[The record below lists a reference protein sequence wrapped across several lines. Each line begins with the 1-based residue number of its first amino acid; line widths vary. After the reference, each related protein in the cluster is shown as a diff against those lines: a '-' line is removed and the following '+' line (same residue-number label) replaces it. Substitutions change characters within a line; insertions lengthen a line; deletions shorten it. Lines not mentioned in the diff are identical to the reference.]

1 MTDVNRLSADPWN
14 RKTRIELG
22 RALLFA
28 HPQPLSAAQL
38 AAATRKDPSNV
49 RKIADGLVTA
59 GVIHSVEPS
68 VERKTGRGGRK
79 PDRLFAFAAG
89 EREKFAAQFTTADGP
104 AIANGSQLVF
114 VDISSLPKELVECLA
129 RPSLSRAKWAAVCD
143 GKRQE
148 LVVAFEG
155 ETAGQA
161 ALDLMGALGAAE
173 AEASRA
179 VVSELCSG
187 VELVRRFGLMRDA
200 ANAAGPQ
207 GRQVRSRHSSA
218 QAQSASRTPT

>member
-1 MTDVNRLSADPWN
+1 MDPWN

-22 RALLFA
+22 RALLTA

-49 RKIADGLVTA
+49 RKIASELVTA
-59 GVIHSVEPS
+59 GVIDSVEPS
-68 VERKTGRGGRK
+68 AERKTGKGGRK
-79 PDRLFAFAAG
+79 PNRLFAFAAG
-89 EREKFAAQFTTADGP
+89 EWEKFAERFTSADGP
-104 AIANGSQLVF
+104 TLANGSQLVF
-114 VDISSLPKELVECLA
+114 IDISSLRKDLVECLA
-129 RPSLSRAKWAAVCD
+129 RPSLSSARWAAVCD

-155 ETAGQA
+155 EDAGQA
-161 ALDLMGALGAAE
+161 ALDLMGALGSAE

-200 ANAAGPQ
+200 
-207 GRQVRSRHSSA
+207 
-218 QAQSASRTPT
+218 